1 MSETIRTK
9 PFIFE
14 SIDKD
19 GNYTKSKGRE
29 VEQLGFFLR
38 IFHEH
43 FIPCKQCQLELQRI
57 IREAKTWTIGNKD
70 TEPPIELWR
79 RDEIDDDAWEELEKH
94 KATPAEIKLI
104 GEQLGKTTYLK
115 E

>member
-1 MSETIRTK
+1 MSEAIRSK

-14 SIDKD
+14 YVNEEGI
-19 GNYTKSKGRE
+19 YEKSKGRE

-38 IFHEH
+38 IFHEP
-43 FIPCKQCQLELQRI
+43 FIPCKECQIALQKI

-70 TEPPIELWR
+70 TEPPVELWR
-79 RDEIDDDAWEELEKH
+79 RDEIDDNAWEQLESH
-94 KATPAEIKLI
+94 KATVEEKKRI
-104 GEQLGKTTYLK
+104 GTGKTTHIK